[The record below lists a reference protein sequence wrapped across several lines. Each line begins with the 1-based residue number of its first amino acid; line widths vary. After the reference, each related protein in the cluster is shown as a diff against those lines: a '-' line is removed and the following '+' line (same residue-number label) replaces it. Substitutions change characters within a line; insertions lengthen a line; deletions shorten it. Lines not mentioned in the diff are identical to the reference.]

1 MYLPIIAVAVARAC
15 RRFSLCCLLTFSA
28 SARPSWS
35 RFFGSGILNVGPGVP
50 AMGVSPP
57 SKRKGVPSM
66 LPQVIRGDAS
76 TPEVH
81 DRKSVT
87 LKYEPAVYIFM
98 KIEGLPL
105 INPSSPCQFSPNDI
119 HTMSRD

>member
-87 LKYEPAVYIFM
+87 LNMNLQCTYSLNRRIAT
-98 KIEGLPL
+98 L
-105 INPSSPCQFSPNDI
+105 
-119 HTMSRD
+119 

>member
-57 SKRKGVPSM
+57 SRRKGVPSM

-81 DRKSVT
+81 DRRSVT
-87 LKYEPAVYIFM
+87 LNMNLQCTY
-98 KIEGLPL
+98 
-105 INPSSPCQFSPNDI
+105 S
-119 HTMSRD
+119 